1 MNSNNY
7 CIIMAGGVGAR
18 FWPLS
23 TSQTPKQ
30 FLDILG
36 VGKSLLRLT
45 FERMLHV
52 CPKENFYI
60 VTNHNY
66 EKLVLEQLPEIKPS
80 QVLKEPMRRNT
91 APCIAYGNYEIKK
104 RNPKATIIVTPSDHL
119 IINQE
124 SFISIL
130 THGLETVTKENIL
143 LTIGIKPS
151 RPDTGYGY
159 IQTGK
164 VFNNTKHII
173 NKVKTF
179 TEKPELEMAKVF
191 LKSGDFFWN
200 SGIFMWSLPTI
211 EQAFETYLP
220 DVFTLF
226 NDVALN
232 TKHKKTL
239 DTIYSECP
247 NISIDYGIMEKS
259 DNVYMIQSD
268 FGWNDLGTWGALY
281 DTVSK
286 DSKNNAVIGKDVFV
300 YDTNNCMISLPPQK
314 IAVIDGISDCIIVD
328 SGESLLICKKAD
340 EQKLRQFVND
350 IKIKKGDSYV

>member
-7 CIIMAGGVGAR
+7 CIIMAGGIGSR

-45 FERMLHV
+45 FERMLKV

-60 VTNHNY
+60 VTNHTY
-66 EKLVLEQLPEIKPS
+66 EKLVLEQIPEIKS
-80 QVLKEPMRRNT
+80 FQVLKEPMRRNT

-104 RNPKATIIVTPSDHL
+104 RNPNAAIIVTPSDHL
-119 IINQE
+119 IINE
-124 SFISIL
+124 DSFISVL
-130 THGLETVTKENIL
+130 SHGIDVVSKENIL
-143 LTIGIKPS
+143 LTIGIKPT

-164 VFNNTKHII
+164 IYSQNRHII

-179 TEKPELEMAKVF
+179 TEKPELDLAKIF

-200 SGIFMWSLPTI
+200 SGIFMWSLQSI
-211 EQAFETYLP
+211 EAAFETYLP
-220 DVFTLF
+220 EVHSLF
-226 NDVALN
+226 ANEMLN
-232 TKHKKTL
+232 SKYKKTL
-239 DTIYSECP
+239 DSIYSECP

-259 DNVYMIQSD
+259 DNVFMIQSD

-281 DTVSK
+281 DTSVK
-286 DSKNNAVIGKDVFV
+286 DSKNNAVIGDNAFI
-300 YDTNNCMISLPPQK
+300 YDSTDCMISIPKNK
-314 IAVIDGISDCIIVD
+314 IAVIDGIHDCIIVD
-328 SGESLLICKKAD
+328 SGESLLICKKSE
-340 EQKLRQFVND
+340 EQKIRQFVND